1 MKFFSPIIILCFVF
15 VSCAESK
22 DGDMKETETTNNVID
37 SDKNIQNYTM
47 NGCYR
52 MIIENDTATM
62 KVSQEQD
69 SIIGSLIYKRKDK
82 DSNKGEVHLL
92 KTKDRVEGW
101 YTYQSEGTTSVRQI
115 VFKTTDSSFAEA
127 YGDIKMRND
136 TALFKYPHALNY
148 EEKHSFNKV
157 NCN

>member
-1 MKFFSPIIILCFVF
+1 MKFFSPITIVIFLFA
-15 VSCAESK
+15 SCAENK
-22 DGDMKETETTNNVID
+22 DDAQKGTETTNYKID
-37 SDKNIQNYTM
+37 SAKKIQNYNI
-47 NGCYR
+47 NGCYK
-52 MIIENDTATM
+52 MIIENDTATL
-62 KVSQEQD
+62 KVSQQKD
-69 SIIGSLIYKRKDK
+69 SIIGSLIYKRKEK